1 MEKSIFDIITKAK
14 EILKTLRLSNAT
26 IRAYQERSFSPLI
39 KAYEE
44 KGCNI
49 FQPEIMK
56 QQLNEAEEQ
65 FQNHTISRKS
75 LNFKRRGIYIL
86 NEIYETGTFEWKI
99 FLPQKTTALPSYFT
113 EILKNF
119 IESLSINKNS
129 LRSIN
134 SIVSRF
140 FVFLKK
146 RNIKDLND
154 ITAEDIRDFLSVM
167 HETRVGSMDEV
178 VLTMKKLF
186 QFLSQK
192 GYKTDNYW
200 LILASPRSREHK
212 VKPAMQ
218 HNEIILIIN
227 QIERKE
233 APGKRD
239 FAILSLAVTTGLR
252 AGDIASLTLTD
263 IHWKEL
269 ELHVLQGKTNK
280 IVVLPLQPPVR
291 DALADYILNER
302 PKSTCKNVFLRSFA
316 PYDAFKDG
324 VSVACVFRKYLRKA
338 GISHI
343 VNDGKTFHGIRRAVG
358 TSMVE
363 KGIPVTT
370 VSQVLGHQTIRP
382 TIQYISLDLH
392 GLKKCA
398 LSMDS
403 LGGTHEIL

>member
-99 FLPQKTTALPSYFT
+99 FLPQKTTDLPSYFT

-269 ELHVLQGKTNK
+269 EIHVLQGKTNK
-280 IVVLPLQPPVR
+280 IVVLPLHPQSVMLLLITFLMNVQNL
-291 DALADYILNER
+291 LAKMY
-302 PKSTCKNVFLRSFA
+302 F
-316 PYDAFKDG
+316 
-324 VSVACVFRKYLRKA
+324 
-338 GISHI
+338 
-343 VNDGKTFHGIRRAVG
+343 
-358 TSMVE
+358 
-363 KGIPVTT
+363 
-370 VSQVLGHQTIRP
+370 
-382 TIQYISLDLH
+382 
-392 GLKKCA
+392 
-398 LSMDS
+398 
-403 LGGTHEIL
+403 